1 VEERTYD
8 IAIIGGGPAGLTA
21 ALYAGRSKVR
31 TVLLEG
37 KAPGGQLLNTELIED
52 YPGYLSITGGDLAV
66 QMTEQATHFGADL
79 VIAQVNRIRVDP
91 DGMKVIET
99 DEGEWRAPAVIVT
112 AGGNP
117 RKLGVPGEE
126 EFAGRGVSYCAV
138 CDGAFFQGEHLAVIG
153 GGDAAVEEALFLT
166 RYATKVSIIHRR
178 EEFRAQPI
186 LMEEAQS
193 NPKISFVL
201 NVVVESIVG
210 DGRVTHLA
218 LRDVNS
224 GESTDYVVGGVFIF
238 IGFIPNTGLVDRHV
252 EHDAGGYYT
261 TDPMTMMTSVPGLFA
276 AGDVRAQLT
285 RQVTTAVGDATTATI
300 AASKWVEEWHK
311 GRADVAMEILES
323 ASREGGWVA

>member
-1 VEERTYD
+1 MEERTYD

-79 VIAQVNRIRVDP
+79 VIAQVNQIRVEP

-166 RYATKVSIIHRR
+166 RYASKVSIIHRR

-186 LMEEAQS
+186 LMEEART

-218 LRDVNS
+218 LRDVNTEE
-224 GESTDYVVGGVFIF
+224 GTDYVVGGVFIF

-252 EHDAGGYYT
+252 EHDPGGYYT

-311 GRADVAMEILES
+311 GRAGVGLEILES